1 MMLDNRLPLKEDAN
15 KSRVE
20 KRVQEHYDFVCKKYG
35 ESNVF
40 FVTLYG
46 SQNYSLDTPESDVD
60 TKAVVFLSGS
70 DLVWGESIS
79 VEEHLENGEHC
90 EVKDLV
96 SFCRCLAKQN
106 LNFLE
111 VFASKAIVVNPRYMR
126 SFENFQRLGQQL
138 VRYDMFKL
146 LVSCSAQ
153 SRHHLQ
159 QFLSDPEHK
168 VKQLVNSYRLAAYC
182 RDMAAGLPF
191 SQCVQFTDS
200 NRDELLRMKRE
211 GTYTA
216 DFLDKLTA
224 LLDEVAKATEEA
236 KNIPRNEYAYIWMR
250 NFCLQ
255 MYHERLSS
263 EGRQLPL

>member
-1 MMLDNRLPLKEDAN
+1 MKW
-15 KSRVE
+15 E
-20 KRVQEHYDFVCKKYG
+20 KRVKEHYDFVCKKYG
-35 ESNVF
+35 ENNVF

-46 SQNYSLDTPESDVD
+46 SQNYGLDTPESDVD
-60 TKAVVFLSGS
+60 TKAVVFLPG
-70 DLVWGESIS
+70 DELVWGESLS

-111 VFASKAIVVNPRYMR
+111 VFASKAIVVNPQYRK
-126 SFENFQRLGQQL
+126 SFEEFQRVGQQL

-146 LVSCSAQ
+146 LMSCGSQ

-159 QFLSDPEHK
+159 QFLNDPEHK

-191 SQCVQFTDS
+191 GQCVQFRDS
-200 NRDELLRMKRE
+200 NRDELIRMKRE

-216 DFLDKLTA
+216 DFLDKLTV

-236 KNIPRNEYAYIWMR
+236 KNTPRNEYAYNCMR
-250 NFCLQ
+250 GFCVQ
-255 MYHERLSS
+255 MYRRRLNG
-263 EGRQLPL
+263 E